1 MNLVFLDP
9 GRLTARLDLEMR
21 TDVPD
26 GQGGATQGWSVVR
39 SLWAAIEPVSE
50 ASHERASAEGVTIT
64 HRVWLVFCSGVAVG
78 MRFRKGRRIL
88 AIRAVMD
95 PDETRRFL
103 VCRCEEES
111 R

>member
-1 MNLVFLDP
+1 M
-9 GRLTARLDLEMR
+9 
-21 TDVPD
+21 
-26 GQGGATQGWSVVR
+26 
-39 SLWAAIEPVSE
+39 
-50 ASHERASAEGVTIT
+50 TIT
-64 HRVWLVFCSGVAVG
+64 HRVWLAYRGDIAAG

-95 PDETRRFL
+95 PVETRRFI